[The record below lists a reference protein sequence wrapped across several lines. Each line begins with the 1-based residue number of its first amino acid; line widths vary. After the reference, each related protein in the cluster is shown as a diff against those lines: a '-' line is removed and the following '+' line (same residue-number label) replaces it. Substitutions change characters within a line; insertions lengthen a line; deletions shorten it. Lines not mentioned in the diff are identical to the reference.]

1 MNFSSWILLED
12 SMDDTSRKQVS
23 KLIQLF
29 LFIIPIVAIILA
41 IINFILGLT
50 EIALTTLVVPLVCGI
65 SLLVLIRGFTNMS
78 IAIIVATLI
87 VTTTISCVLGNAI
100 HETGIIVFP
109 VIVIFSS
116 IVMNVRGILVTTIA
130 VTLCLAL
137 LVFGEKYGVF
147 PSRQVPE
154 ARIVDLAV
162 VLSVTIVHIL
172 ITYSFS
178 KISRDSLNRV
188 KAELATQEMLREEI
202 AENLTAKSE
211 LLRLVHHRVKN
222 NLLLINSLIE
232 LETYGAPEAKS
243 ELAEI
248 TESIHTIARAHDPL
262 YHTDDYKQVEI
273 RPYLEKLI
281 MTFSQSARFED
292 IKSKL
297 QDGLLFHEKALLL
310 GIILQKIL
318 NRIEASGI
326 KEIQVMLKV
335 KKNNFSLEVTSEGL
349 GGFPQSHKSLIKL
362 LAEQLE
368 AKLNI
373 KQNKV
378 LVTFS
383 AVAAT

>member
-1 MNFSSWILLED
+1 MNFSSWIMLED
-12 SMDDTSRKQVS
+12 PIDDTSRKEVG

-29 LFIIPIVAIILA
+29 LLIIPIVAIVLA
-41 IINFILGLT
+41 IVNFILGLT

-65 SLLVLIRGFTNMS
+65 SLLFLVRGFTNMS
-78 IAIIVATLI
+78 IVIIVSTLI
-87 VTTTISCVLGNAI
+87 VTTTISCVLGNGI
-100 HETGIIVFP
+100 HETGIIIFP

-116 IVMNVRGILVTTIA
+116 IVMNVRGILITTIA

-137 LVFGEKYGVF
+137 LVFGEMYGLF
-147 PSRQVPE
+147 PSQQVPE

-162 VLSVTIVHIL
+162 VLSVTIVHIF

-178 KISRDSLNRV
+178 KISKDSLNRV
-188 KAELATQEMLREEI
+188 KAELATQERLRGEI

-232 LETYGAPEAKS
+232 LETYGTPKAKS
-243 ELAEI
+243 ELSEI
-248 TESIHTIARAHDPL
+248 IESIHTIARAHDPL
-262 YHTDDYKQVEI
+262 YHTEDYKQVEI

-281 MTFSQSARFED
+281 VTFSQSARFENV
-292 IKSKL
+292 KSDL

-318 NRIEASGI
+318 NRIGTSDI
-326 KEIQVMLKV
+326 TKIQISLKV
-335 KKNNFSLEVTSEGL
+335 KKDDFKLEVSSREL
-349 GGFPQSHKSLIKL
+349 GDFPQSHKSLIKL

-368 AKLNI
+368 AKLTI
-373 KQNKV
+373 KPTKIV
-378 LVTFS
+378 ISFRS
-383 AVAAT
+383 EAAD